1 MLIALELQGFKSFA
15 DKTRFDFPDGIT
27 VVVGPNGSGKSNV
40 VDAIKWV
47 LGAQSAKALRGKDM
61 IDVIFK
67 GSSSTGRKP
76 ANSAEATLVF
86 DNSTRKLPTD
96 ADEVQVTRRVYR
108 SGEGEYLI
116 NGQPCRLKDIKDLF
130 RGTGVG
136 VDAYSLIEQ
145 GKVDRMLQ
153 ASPKDRRIIFE
164 EAAGI
169 SRFKVKKTEAL
180 RRLQRVEQNLLRL
193 KDIVDEV
200 KGRLESLKRQAS
212 KAQAYREMTDRVHQ
226 LRLQLGWTEYCDLT
240 LKKEQAQSQ
249 LAQLLEDR
257 QSRETTVET
266 ARQTA
271 HAADLQLHRVA
282 ERCQDVDAALQN
294 VLQEIAVLQSQQNN
308 LSDRSLETESE
319 IERAGIRL
327 AALRGRVDSL
337 VGEVDAIEAEVQQS
351 AGVVSA
357 ARTRVDSVLTEHQA
371 LSDSV
376 RNREENLERLRKEH
390 VVLLRSISDA
400 TNARSQLEN
409 QISEQLKAVAEH
421 ESQLQQLSRS
431 EQQARRHAEQA
442 ATQLKQIHLE
452 TNSATEQLNT
462 QQLQLEENRQLLAKR
477 QEDAALLNG
486 RLEGARE
493 RLAVLEALVA
503 HQEGVD
509 AGARQLLQLAQEAAQ
524 SIDRFEPQSIQAAM
538 AQTVRGL
545 VGELLECEVHLAPLI
560 DTALGITAQAIV
572 LSDGRIID
580 AVRDDKLKFEGR
592 ISMMRLDRLP
602 ARRFG
607 ERIQLDGV
615 AGVIGRAD
623 RLIRF
628 HSELEGLYRYLL
640 GTTWLVDSLNTAL
653 ELGHFRGAGLR
664 FVTADCQLV
673 EGDVSLTLGAS
684 QALPGLVARRSEML
698 AARQEIETYTFQHA
712 QAHAEVQ
719 RLQLRCSQQGP
730 AVQALEL
737 KVRELTKDF
746 ARQQVRAQQAVGRL
760 DEIEQQTS
768 RHAQALEEAR
778 SRHAGLLPKL
788 EELASQVAE
797 FGQRIAQVEAAL
809 LSDRGT
815 HGQEQQRLQQL
826 TEDLTAGR
834 IELARVEQRY
844 DANRAAL
851 DQLRRNQRERQQA
864 VDEARRELVRLHERR
879 NQFELEILTIT
890 SRLAEAFLSSEQQQA
905 LLDTL
910 AQEAATLRAER
921 TRLHKQFESEQR
933 ALDKLVTRCQ
943 TAETDLARHSE
954 GIVTLLKRLEED
966 YQVGLEDLKTAS
978 TIEDEAERK
987 QLEAELTQ
995 LRQDIASVGAVNLTA
1010 LAELDEL
1017 QSRYDHLHNQY
1028 EDLNSAKESLQ
1039 RIIHKINA
1047 DSRRLFLETLEVI
1060 RTNFQRLYRKSF
1072 GGGSADIVLEAGE
1085 DVLECGVDIIAT
1097 PPGKTALSNSLL
1109 SGGEKALTAVA
1120 LLLAIFEF
1128 RPSPFC
1134 VLDEVDAPFDEA
1146 NIGRFVNV
1154 LSEFLDFTKFIVV
1167 THSKKTMTA
1176 GDTLYGVTMQE
1187 SGVSKQVSVRFED
1200 VDDDGK
1206 ILSTEP
1212 AKPRKAA

>member
-76 ANSAEATLVF
+76 SNSAEATLVF
-86 DNSTRKLPTD
+86 DNRQRKLPSD

-193 KDIVDEV
+193 RDIVDEV
-200 KGRLESLKRQAS
+200 RGRLESLKRQAS
-212 KAQAYREMTDRVHQ
+212 KAQAYREMTERVHV
-226 LRLQLGWTEYCDLT
+226 LRLQLGWTEYSTLT
-240 LKKEQAQSQ
+240 QKKENAANQ
-249 LAQLLEDR
+249 LAQLTTE
-257 QSRETTVET
+257 REEKERTVE
-266 ARQTA
+266 AAKANA
-271 HAADLQLHRVA
+271 HNSDLDLHRVA
-282 ERCQDVDAALQN
+282 QQCQDVDAALQTI
-294 VLQEIAVLQSQQNN
+294 LQQIAVDKSQQVN
-308 LSDRSLETESE
+308 LADRLEETEAE
-319 IERAGIRL
+319 LVRAGSRL
-327 AALRGRVDSL
+327 TALRERVDSL
-337 VGEVDAIEAEVQQS
+337 EGELGAVSTQVDDSNAILSS
-351 AGVVSA
+351 ARALVESTLSA
-357 ARTRVDSVLTEHQA
+357 HQA
-371 LSDSV
+371 LTESV
-376 RNREENLERLRKEH
+376 RSREERLEELRKEH
-390 VVLLRSISDA
+390 IVLLRKVSEKVSEKGQI
-400 TNARSQLEN
+400 EN
-409 QISEQLKAVAEH
+409 QLAELNKMITDH
-421 ESQLQQLSRS
+421 QRELQNLSRAES
-431 EQQARRHAEQA
+431 QARRHAEQA
-442 ATQLKQIHLE
+442 AAQLKQIHLE
-452 TNSATEQLNT
+452 TNSATESLT
-462 QQLQLEENRQLLAKR
+462 SQQLLLEENRTLLAKR

-493 RLAVLEALVA
+493 RLSVLEALVQQ
-503 HQEGVD
+503 QEGID
-509 AGARQLLQLAQEAAQ
+509 AGARQLLQSASENAQPMW
-524 SIDRFEPQSIQAAM
+524 R
-538 AQTVRGL
+538 TVRGL
-545 VGELLECEVHLAPLI
+545 AGELVECEVHLAPLI
-560 DTALGITAQAIV
+560 DTALGVSAQAVI
-572 LSDGRIID
+572 LSDGQLID
-580 AVRDDKLKFEGR
+580 AIRDNQLQVEGR
-592 ISMMRLDRLP
+592 VTLMRLDRLP

-615 AGVIGRAD
+615 AGIIGRAD
-623 RLIRF
+623 RLIRYPE
-628 HSELEGLYRYLL
+628 ELAGLYRYLL
-640 GTTWLVDSLNTAL
+640 GTTWLVDSLATAL

-673 EGDVSLTLGAS
+673 EGDIAVTLGAA
-684 QALPGLVARRSEML
+684 QALPGLVARRSEMM
-698 AARQEIETYTFQHA
+698 AARNEIEHYTYQHA

-719 RLQLRCSQQGP
+719 RLHLRGSQLAPQ
-730 AVQALEL
+730 VQALEVR
-737 KVRELTKDF
+737 VRELTKDF
-746 ARQQVRAQQAVGRL
+746 ARQQVRAQQAVGKL
-760 DEIEQQTS
+760 DELEQQTVRHTQELADAQT
-768 RHAQALEEAR
+768 RHAA
-778 SRHAGLLPKL
+778 LLPKL
-788 EELASQVAE
+788 EDLAAQASEL
-797 FGQRIAQVEAAL
+797 GGRIATVETTL
-809 LSDRGT
+809 LNGRGT
-815 HGQEQQRLQQL
+815 HNQEQLQLQTL
-826 TEDLTAGR
+826 SEELTAGR
-834 IELARVEQRY
+834 IALARAEQKH
-844 DANRAAL
+844 DANVAAL
-851 DQLRRNQRERQQA
+851 EQLQRNQRERQQA
-864 VDEARRELVRLHERR
+864 VVEARNEVARLKERR
-879 NQFELEILTIT
+879 QQFQLDILQLT
-890 SRLAEAFLSSEQQQA
+890 STLAEAHLASEHEQSRLDA
-905 LLDTL
+905 L
-910 AQEAATLRAER
+910 AVEAATLRSQR
-921 TRLHKQFESEQR
+921 TQLHKQYESEQR
-933 ALDKLVTRCQ
+933 SLDKLVSRFQNAEVELTRH
-943 TAETDLARHSE
+943 TEALT
-954 GIVTLLKRLEED
+954 TLLKRLQED
-966 YQVGLEDLKTAS
+966 YQVGLDELRTAS
-978 TIEDEAERK
+978 TIESDEERAR
-987 QLEAELTQ
+987 LEEELAQ

-1017 QSRYDHLHNQY
+1017 QSRYDLLNTQY

-1060 RTNFQRLYRKSF
+1060 RTNFQKLYRKSF
-1072 GGGSADIVLEAGE
+1072 GGGSADIVLEPGE

-1154 LSEFLDFTKFIVV
+1154 LSEFLDFTKFIIV

-1200 VDDDGK
+1200 VDEDGK
-1206 ILSTEP
+1206 ILSPDSKTQ
-1212 AKPRKAA
+1212 RRAA

>member
-86 DNSTRKLPTD
+86 DNSTRKLPSD

-169 SRFKVKKTEAL
+169 SRFKVKKTEAQ
-180 RRLQRVEQNLLRL
+180 RRLQRVDQNLLRL

-212 KAQAYREMTDRVHQ
+212 KAQAYREMTERVHQ

-240 LKKEQAQSQ
+240 QKKEQAEQQ
-249 LAQLLEDR
+249 FAQLTEDR
-257 QSRETTVET
+257 QTREATVET
-266 ARQTA
+266 ARATA
-271 HAADLQLHRVA
+271 QAADMQLHRVA
-282 ERCQDVDAALQN
+282 ERCQDVDAELQN
-294 VLQEIAVLQSQQNN
+294 VLQEIAVCQSQQSN
-308 LSDRSLETESE
+308 LSDRASETDSE
-319 IERAGIRL
+319 IERAGVRL
-327 AALRGRVDSL
+327 AALRGRMDSL
-337 VGEVDAIEAEVQQS
+337 ASELDTIEQEVAQAHS
-351 AGVVSA
+351 VVAA
-357 ARTRVDSVLTEHQA
+357 ARARVEAVLTEHQT

-376 RNREENLERLRKEH
+376 RYREENLERMRKEH
-390 VVLLRSISDA
+390 IVLLRSISDA
-400 TNARSQLEN
+400 TNARSQLDN
-409 QISEQLKAVAEH
+409 QISEQLRAIAEH
-421 ESQLQQLSRS
+421 EEQLQLVSRN

-452 TNSATEQLNT
+452 TNSSTELLNT

-509 AGARQLLQLAQEAAQ
+509 AGARQLLQLAQDASQ
-524 SIDRFEPQSIQAAM
+524 SISRLDPNSIEAAM

-560 DTALGITAQAIV
+560 DTALGTSAQAIV

-580 AVRDDKLKFEGR
+580 AVRDDKVKFDGR
-592 ISMMRLDRLP
+592 ISLMRLDRLP

-623 RLIRF
+623 RLIKF
-628 HSELEGLYRYLL
+628 QPELDGLYRYLL

-684 QALPGLVARRSEML
+684 QALPGLVARRSEMV
-698 AARQEIETYTFQHA
+698 AARQEIETYTYQHA

-719 RLQLRCSQQGP
+719 RLHLRGSQMAP

-746 ARQQVRAQQAVGRL
+746 ARQQVRAQQAVGKL
-760 DEIEQQTS
+760 DELEQQTGRHTRELEVAKG
-768 RHAQALEEAR
+768 RHAD
-778 SRHAGLLPKL
+778 LLPQLEKL
-788 EELASQVAE
+788 QSEVAA
-797 FGQRIAQVEAAL
+797 FGERIATVESAL

-815 HGQEQQRLQQL
+815 HGQEQQRLQAL
-826 TEDLTAGR
+826 TEELTAGR

-864 VDEARRELVRLHERR
+864 VNEAKLELERLHERKR
-879 NQFELEILTIT
+879 QFELEILTLT
-890 SRLAEAFLSSEQQQA
+890 SRLAETYLACEQQQA
-905 LLDTL
+905 LLDGL
-910 AQEAATLRAER
+910 AVEAGALRTER
-921 TRLHKQFESEQR
+921 TALHKQYESEQR
-933 ALDKLVTRCQ
+933 ALDKLTSRCQ
-943 TAETDLARHSE
+943 NAEVELTRHSE
-954 GIVTLLKRLEED
+954 GIVTLLKRLEDD
-966 YQVGLEDLKTAS
+966 YQVGLDELKTAS
-978 TIEDEAERK
+978 TIEDAAQRK
-987 QLEAELTQ
+987 RLEAELTQ
-995 LRQDIASVGAVNLTA
+995 LRQDIASVGAVNL
-1010 LAELDEL
+1010 D
-1017 QSRYDHLHNQY
+1017 
-1028 EDLNSAKESLQ
+1028 
-1039 RIIHKINA
+1039 
-1047 DSRRLFLETLEVI
+1047 RLG
-1060 RTNFQRLYRKSF
+1060 RT
-1072 GGGSADIVLEAGE
+1072 G
-1085 DVLECGVDIIAT
+1085 
-1097 PPGKTALSNSLL
+1097 
-1109 SGGEKALTAVA
+1109 
-1120 LLLAIFEF
+1120 
-1128 RPSPFC
+1128 
-1134 VLDEVDAPFDEA
+1134 
-1146 NIGRFVNV
+1146 
-1154 LSEFLDFTKFIVV
+1154 
-1167 THSKKTMTA
+1167 
-1176 GDTLYGVTMQE
+1176 
-1187 SGVSKQVSVRFED
+1187 
-1200 VDDDGK
+1200 
-1206 ILSTEP
+1206 
-1212 AKPRKAA
+1212 

>member
-86 DNSTRKLPTD
+86 DNSTRKLPSD

-212 KAQAYREMTDRVHQ
+212 KAQAYREMTERVHQ

-240 LKKEQAQSQ
+240 QKKEHAQQQ
-249 LAQLLEDR
+249 LEQLGADR
-257 QSRETTVET
+257 LAREASVET
-266 ARQTA
+266 ARTAA

-282 ERCQDVDAALQN
+282 ERCQDVDAQLQN
-294 VLQEIAVLQSQQNN
+294 VLQEIAVLHAQQNN
-308 LSDRSLETESE
+308 LTDRSSETESE
-319 IERAGIRL
+319 IERAGVRL
-327 AALRGRVDSL
+327 AALRGRVESL
-337 VGEVDAIEAEVQQS
+337 VGEVAAIQQEVDQS
-351 AGVVSA
+351 ESVVTA
-357 ARTRVDSVLTEHQA
+357 ARAQVETTQAEHQS

-390 VVLLRSISDA
+390 VVLLRSVSEA

-409 QISEQLKAVAEH
+409 QLSEQLKAVAEH
-421 ESQLQQLSRS
+421 EQQLQQLSRN

-452 TNSATEQLNT
+452 TNSATESLNS

-493 RLAVLEALVA
+493 RLSVLEALVV

-509 AGARQLLQLAQEAAQ
+509 AGARQLLQMAQEAAQ
-524 SIDRFEPQSIQAAM
+524 SSGRLDPYSIEAALAQS
-538 AQTVRGL
+538 VRGL

-560 DTALGITAQAIV
+560 DTALGVTAQAIV
-572 LSDGRIID
+572 LNDGRIID
-580 AVRDDKLKFEGR
+580 AVRDEKMKFDGR
-592 ISMMRLDRLP
+592 ISLMRLDRLP

-623 RLIRF
+623 RLIKF
-628 HSELEGLYRYLL
+628 NTELEGLYRYLL

-673 EGDVSLTLGAS
+673 EGDVSLTLGAI
-684 QALPGLVARRSEML
+684 QALPGLVSRRSEMI

-719 RLQLRCSQQGP
+719 RLHLRGSQLAP

-760 DEIEQQTS
+760 DELEQQTARHTEQLQVAKN
-768 RHAQALEEAR
+768 RHAA
-778 SRHAGLLPKL
+778 LLPEMDGL
-788 EELASQVAE
+788 VAQVAQ
-797 FGQRIAQVEAAL
+797 FGQRIAVVEAAL
-809 LSDRGT
+809 LADRGT
-815 HGQEQQRLQQL
+815 HGQEQLRLQVL
-826 TEDLTAGR
+826 TEQLTAGR

-864 VDEARRELVRLHERR
+864 VEEAQVELERLHERHR
-879 NQFELEILTIT
+879 QFEMEILSIT
-890 SRLAEAFLSSEQQQA
+890 SRLAESYLASEQQQA
-905 LLDTL
+905 ALDAL
-910 AQEAATLRAER
+910 AVEAAALRSER
-921 TRLHKQFESEQR
+921 TALHKQFESEQR
-933 ALDKLVTRCQ
+933 GLDKLNGRYQ
-943 TAETDLARHSE
+943 NAEVELARHSE
-954 GIVTLLKRLEED
+954 DIVTLLKRLEED
-966 YQVGLEDLKTAS
+966 YQVGLDELKTAS
-978 TIEDEAERK
+978 TIEDAGQRK
-987 QLEAELTQ
+987 KLEAELTQ

-1017 QSRYDHLHNQY
+1017 QSRFDHLHGQY

-1200 VDDDGK
+1200 VDDEGK
-1206 ILSTEP
+1206 ILSTES